1 MLIADLI
8 HSCTNEGVALA
19 ALASLGRDFH
29 ERVQLFALKN
39 KILPETFIIALIKK
53 FELTA
58 SDEDKVLLHQK
69 TIGSDQP
76 LLTALRLLIEE
87 ALEKPHSVIL
97 DLSLLPIEAYKTAS
111 IKEPLRLQ

>member
-19 ALASLGRDFH
+19 ALASLGREFH
-29 ERVQLFALKN
+29 ERVLLFALKN
-39 KILPETFIIALIKK
+39 KILPEIFIIAVIKK

-58 SDEDKVLLHQK
+58 SDDDKALLHQK
-69 TIGSDQP
+69 IIGSDQP
-76 LLTALRLLIEE
+76 LLAALRLLIEE
-87 ALEKPHSVIL
+87 ALEKPHPVIV
-97 DLSLLPIEAYKTAS
+97 DLSIVPIETYKTAS